1 MIFRCSSVF
10 LISFSQFPLILF
22 LSTSFP
28 RIPYCAAI
36 SFVPNRRRKF
46 FSVESEQKHS
56 QQNFI
61 IFSSC
66 PRQNEAYAAFKHIS
80 ALIFNCL
87 LTFSR
92 TFSPVFFYLFIILCF
107 AIHIHSSKIKRRVYC
122 CTFICNMDKSV
133 YSLRIQ
139 DCIF

>member
-28 RIPYCAAI
+28 RIPYCTAI

-66 PRQNEAYAAFKHIS
+66 PRRNEAYAAFRHIS
-80 ALIFNCL
+80 ALIFNCP
-87 LTFSR
+87 LTLSR
-92 TFSPVFFYLFIILCF
+92 TFLLFFYLFIILCF
-107 AIHIHSSKIKRRVYC
+107 IIRIHSSQIQRRVYC
-122 CTFICNMDKSV
+122 RTFICNMNKSV

-139 DCIF
+139 DCLF